1 MNACIIYTHL
11 YHLIYTIYTI
21 LYLAFELK
29 RSRYQNP
36 DGTWSIAQTQ
46 SPDEYHTNITD
57 GVFPNMV
64 ARQSLLGTENANF
77 LRQCLVQIF

>member
-1 MNACIIYTHL
+1 M
-11 YHLIYTIYTI
+11 I
-21 LYLAFELK
+21 LSFELK
-29 RSRYQNP
+29 RSRHQNP

-64 ARQSLLGTENANF
+64 AKQSLVGAKNG
-77 LRQCLVQIF
+77 IFF